1 MKTSFVVYLNLD
13 DEDEKLIH
21 EYLKGRNKNFTVKR
35 LILNEINGVGFEQPK
50 EKSLKEDLKEA
61 TKDLFNF

>member
-21 EYLKGRNKNFTVKR
+21 EYLKSRNKNFTVKR
-35 LILNEINGVGFEQPK
+35 LILNEIKGIGFESPK
-50 EKSLKEDLKEA
+50 EEKLKEDLKEE
-61 TKDLFNF
+61 TKNLFNF